1 MNSKEKKIFEE
12 IEDHLN
18 EFMSNM
24 CQLYEVQHFKNPE
37 KKIKK
42 EESSRKI
49 KSFSNLISNPNNEKF
64 GNMSD
69 FSDSKA
75 SRDKDRLLMESMFL
89 RMFVVFERFLSE
101 IVEKSTEISEIAHRF
116 QDKFQ
121 KACLEEREIKGKNW
135 AIWDGLYNKPLKE
148 LLENKNLLIGRE
160 NPVKFVSDLFGLGTI
175 EDKKSINKFYFRYL
189 ESKERRNCLTHNGIK
204 PSASY
209 NSQLTKFKKRFKQQK
224 FSELINENN
233 YKNLVLIYDQD
244 KNRPLKQNIDDI
256 QNLAVSP
263 KYFNLIFKDIVLL
276 TTYLV
281 LSLKRKYLPE
291 EELSFQCF
299 HGLLKL
305 VEEYEAPEISHVFSE
320 AKNFFG
326 IENFTNLW
334 IYLIKCS

>member
-148 LLENKNLLIGRE
+148 LLENKNLLIGRH
-160 NPVKFVSDLFGLGTI
+160 NPVKFASDLFGLG
-175 EDKKSINKFYFRYL
+175 K
-189 ESKERRNCLTHNGIK
+189 
-204 PSASY
+204 
-209 NSQLTKFKKRFKQQK
+209 
-224 FSELINENN
+224 
-233 YKNLVLIYDQD
+233 
-244 KNRPLKQNIDDI
+244 
-256 QNLAVSP
+256 
-263 KYFNLIFKDIVLL
+263 
-276 TTYLV
+276 
-281 LSLKRKYLPE
+281 
-291 EELSFQCF
+291 
-299 HGLLKL
+299 
-305 VEEYEAPEISHVFSE
+305 
-320 AKNFFG
+320 
-326 IENFTNLW
+326 
-334 IYLIKCS
+334 